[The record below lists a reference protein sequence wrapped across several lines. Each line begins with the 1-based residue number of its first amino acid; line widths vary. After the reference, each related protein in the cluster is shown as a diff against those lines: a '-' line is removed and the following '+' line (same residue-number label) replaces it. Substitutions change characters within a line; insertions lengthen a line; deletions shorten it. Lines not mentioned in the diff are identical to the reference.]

1 MNAKKPAWQFW
12 VVALVGVVW
21 NLLGAWDYWMTRTR
35 NMAYLDG
42 ATQGHGAIFLKWH
55 DQASWLV
62 QIGWPIGVWGSL
74 AGALLLLGRSR
85 HAVRAY
91 GVSLAGAVVSFA
103 AQLAGNFPPEIQRQ
117 GMAVMAVVISAVIAA
132 QLLYA
137 RRAADSGVLA

>member
-1 MNAKKPAWQFW
+1 MNAKKPAWHFW
-12 VVALVGVVW
+12 AVALVSLVW
-21 NLLGAWDYWMTRTR
+21 NLLGAWDYWMTRMR

-42 ATQGHGAIFLKWH
+42 ATQGHGEVFLKWH
-55 DQASWLV
+55 DQSGWLV

-74 AGALLLLGRSR
+74 AGAMLLLGRSR
-85 HAVRAY
+85 HAVLAY
-91 GVSLAGAVVSFA
+91 GLSLAGAVVSFA